1 VVIGPATVSWVVVG
15 LGGLG
20 LVAMIRAGLRT
31 AAGTLLLTAGWALL
45 IARLGGTWP
54 TLQVVAADRVAPAVV
69 AVLVTPAAYLLAKWW
84 AGATAGPVATAV
96 VVALPAI
103 LGWGGPLGEAGRVV
117 FGLDVRPLPL
127 GISRE
132 QDEFVTVLR
141 QHTTP
146 DARILLEDFDGH
158 PAGWNW
164 TALLPGLTDRAFLGG
179 LDPEACVEHAFC
191 GMRAGK
197 LNGRPFADWTPDER
211 DRFTRRY
218 NVGWVACRTP
228 AATAFWKADPTA
240 TVVGGFSDGG
250 DGVLVELRRPR
261 SFVRSGSATV
271 ERIDRRGV
279 VLTGVTPDPRTGE
292 VLLSL
297 HHQPGFRT
305 TPSVVWADPD
315 KDPFDPIPML
325 KLRLPGPVSRVTLTW
340 ENP

>member
-1 VVIGPATVSWVVVG
+1 VVGPATASWAVVA

-20 LVAMIRAGLRT
+20 LAAMFRAGLRT
-31 AAGTLLLTAGWALL
+31 ASATLLLTAGWALL

-84 AGATAGPVATAV
+84 AGATAGPVAVAA
-96 VVALPAI
+96 VVALPAV
-103 LGWGGPLGEAGRVV
+103 LGWSRSLGEAGQVV
-117 FGLDVRPLPL
+117 LGLDARPLPL
-127 GISRE
+127 GITRE
-132 QDEFVTVLR
+132 QDEFVTALR
-141 QHTTP
+141 LHTTA

-164 TALLPGLTDRAFLGG
+164 TAVLPALTDRAFLGG
-179 LDPEACVEHAFC
+179 LDPDACVEHSFC

-211 DRFTRRY
+211 ERFARRY

-228 AATAFWKADPTA
+228 AAVEFWKSDPTA
-240 TVVGGFSDGG
+240 KEVGRFADGG
-250 DGVLVELRRPR
+250 DVVLFELRRPR
-261 SFVRSGSATV
+261 TFVLSGSATV
-271 ERIDRRGV
+271 ERLDRRGV
-279 VLTGVTPDPRTGE
+279 VLTDVTPDPTTGE

-305 TPSVVWADPD
+305 TPTVVWADPD

-325 KLRLPGPVSRVTLTW
+325 KLRLPGPVSRVALTW